1 MSKRSAEDGGNGTS
15 QPPIK
20 KVHFEPH
27 LIGPVSTLEEM
38 DIKVLQFQNKKLAQ
52 RIEQRHRCEAEL
64 RARIEQLEKR
74 QTQDDAVLCVVNR
87 YWNLLNEDIRVL
99 LQRFDAETADES
111 ENKNENEATTSFLMQ
126 LSTWDKEELDAQLAN
141 RVQVSKRAV
150 AKVLQAFDRLQQR
163 NDKIWRAIKGE
174 GEEGAPA
181 PSLDEVVRAT
191 NEEVTA
197 ENRRLQGICTTLQ
210 ENHHAMTLR
219 VAQLQDAV
227 NSRDTENAELKN
239 QIDDLQ
245 YELMK
250 VRSRNDK
257 LENHLAEAIEKLK
270 SYHQSGASASSSS
283 SASTGGTP
291 LTAAA
296 AAKLEDVA
304 AELEEQRELANN
316 RLAELDRLHRQHR
329 DTLKEVE
336 KLKMDA
342 FDRLQQRNDKI
353 WRAIK
358 GEGEEGAPAPSLDEV
373 VRATNEEVTAENRR
387 LQGICT
393 TLQENHH
400 AMTLRV
406 AQLQDAVNSR
416 DTENAELKNQ
426 IDDLQYELM
435 KVRSRNDK
443 LENHLAEAIEKLK
456 SYHQSG
462 ASASSS
468 SSASTGGTP
477 LTAAAAAKLED
488 VAAELEEQRELANN
502 RLAELDRLHRQ
513 HRDTLKEVEKLKMD
527 IRQLPESVIVE
538 TTEYKCLQSQFSVL
552 YNESMQMKTA
562 LDETRM
568 QLQNAKNLH
577 MRQIEMMESEELARQ
592 KALRAEMI
600 QLEDVLGQLRKEYE
614 MLRIEFEQN
623 LAANEQTGPINREMR
638 HLITS
643 LQNHN
648 QQLKGE
654 VSRYKRKYKDT
665 SQELNKLRKETE
677 EAAARGGASTS
688 GEQPDEKPPPVKKEE
703 PDPDE
708 RLKHSRSYVRC
719 RHRLVSRPSGALH
732 QGEWESVSESV
743 SDGPRPRMGSK
754 LVGADNGHMYG
765 EEGGMG
771 GVGAVGG
778 VGGVGVDKPASK
790 EQARGKLHEQEQII
804 KELKQQLK
812 KAVNEQKELKL
823 LLDMYKG
830 VSKEQRDKVQLMAA
844 ERKARQELEDHR
856 QKAKMAQES
865 KRERR
870 MADEDALRKIKQ
882 LEEQKYELQKQLSC
896 ARPNADPLHAFSRP
910 FAGSQEEE
918 ALLNEMEVTGQAFE
932 DMQEQN
938 SRLIQ
943 QLREKDDAN
952 FKLMSERIKANSLHK
967 LLREEKQLLH
977 EKVVTRDQQIESMGA
992 VARRLEEKE
1001 RLLQA
1006 TLSAVE
1012 KELLLRQQAMEM
1024 HKRKAIESAQSAA
1037 DLKLH
1042 LGYYALHYYAVQSDD
1057 CSAGG
1062 LILILFPFPPF
1073 SNKEWM
1079 GRESEFGGRSD
1090 VKRKDAVL
1098 TKCFHVF
1105 CWDCL
1110 RTRYETRQR
1119 KCPKCNAAFGANDYH
1134 RLYLST

>member
-1 MSKRSAEDGGNGTS
+1 
-15 QPPIK
+15 
-20 KVHFEPH
+20 
-27 LIGPVSTLEEM
+27 
-38 DIKVLQFQNKKLAQ
+38 
-52 RIEQRHRCEAEL
+52 
-64 RARIEQLEKR
+64 
-74 QTQDDAVLCVVNR
+74 
-87 YWNLLNEDIRVL
+87 
-99 LQRFDAETADES
+99 
-111 ENKNENEATTSFLMQ
+111 
-126 LSTWDKEELDAQLAN
+126 
-141 RVQVSKRAV
+141 
-150 AKVLQAFDRLQQR
+150 
-163 NDKIWRAIKGE
+163 
-174 GEEGAPA
+174 
-181 PSLDEVVRAT
+181 
-191 NEEVTA
+191 
-197 ENRRLQGICTTLQ
+197 
-210 ENHHAMTLR
+210 MTLR

-270 SYHQSGASASSSS
+270 SYHQSGASV
-283 SASTGGTP
+283 SAAPTP
-291 LTAAA
+291 GAAPHSAAA
-296 AAKLEDVA
+296 SAKLED
-304 AELEEQRELANN
+304 
-316 RLAELDRLHRQHR
+316 
-329 DTLKEVE
+329 
-336 KLKMDA
+336 
-342 FDRLQQRNDKI
+342 I
-353 WRAIK
+353 
-358 GEGEEGAPAPSLDEV
+358 
-373 VRATNEEVTAENRR
+373 
-387 LQGICT
+387 
-393 TLQENHH
+393 
-400 AMTLRV
+400 
-406 AQLQDAVNSR
+406 
-416 DTENAELKNQ
+416 
-426 IDDLQYELM
+426 
-435 KVRSRNDK
+435 
-443 LENHLAEAIEKLK
+443 
-456 SYHQSG
+456 
-462 ASASSS
+462 
-468 SSASTGGTP
+468 
-477 LTAAAAAKLED
+477 
-488 VAAELEEQRELANN
+488 AAELEEQRELANN

-562 LDETRM
+562 LDETRL

-654 VSRYKRKYKDT
+654 VHRYKRKYKDS
-665 SQELNKLRKETE
+665 SQELNKLRKEME
-677 EAAARGGASTS
+677 ETAGRGTGAEAS
-688 GEQPDEKPPPVKKEE
+688 EEKPLAVKKEE
-703 PDPDE
+703 PDPE
-708 RLKHSRSYVRC
+708 
-719 RHRLVSRPSGALH
+719 
-732 QGEWESVSESV
+732 
-743 SDGPRPRMGSK
+743 
-754 LVGADNGHMYG
+754 G
-765 EEGGMG
+765 EEAGGA
-771 GVGAVGG
+771 GAAGAACAAG
-778 VGGVGVDKPASK
+778 AAEGKAGASK
-790 EQARGKLHEQEQII
+790 DHARAKLQEQEQLI

-870 MADEDALRKIKQ
+870 LADEDALRKIKQ

-896 ARPNADPLHAFSRP
+896 ARPSADPLHAFSRP

-967 LLREEKQLLH
+967 LLREEKQLLQ
-977 EKVVTRDQQIESMGA
+977 EQVLTRDQQIESMGL

-1042 LGYYALHYYAVQSDD
+1042 LEKYHAQMKEAQQVVAEKTSALEAEAYKTKRLHEELAILRRKAERMKKMEQ
-1057 CSAGG
+1057 AGSSMDEV
-1062 LILILFPFPPF
+1062 LLEEIREY
-1073 SNKEWM
+1073 KETLTCP
-1079 GRESEFGGRSD
+1079 SCK

>member
-1 MSKRSAEDGGNGTS
+1 MSKRTAEESGNGS
-15 QPPIK
+15 NQPPIK

-174 GEEGAPA
+174 GDEAAPA
-181 PSLDEVVRAT
+181 PSLEDTIRAT

-197 ENRRLQGICTTLQ
+197 ENRRLQALSTTLH
-210 ENHHAMTLR
+210 ESHHAMTLR

-250 VRSRNDK
+250 IRSRNDK

-270 SYHQSGASASSSS
+270 SYHQSG
-283 SASTGGTP
+283 TTTVTTTTLP
-291 LTAAA
+291 AAA
-296 AAKLEDVA
+296 SAKLEDVA

-329 DTLKEVE
+329 DTLK
-336 KLKMDA
+336 
-342 FDRLQQRNDKI
+342 
-353 WRAIK
+353 
-358 GEGEEGAPAPSLDEV
+358 
-373 VRATNEEVTAENRR
+373 
-387 LQGICT
+387 
-393 TLQENHH
+393 
-400 AMTLRV
+400 
-406 AQLQDAVNSR
+406 
-416 DTENAELKNQ
+416 
-426 IDDLQYELM
+426 DL
-435 KVRSRNDK
+435 
-443 LENHLAEAIEKLK
+443 
-456 SYHQSG
+456 
-462 ASASSS
+462 
-468 SSASTGGTP
+468 
-477 LTAAAAAKLED
+477 
-488 VAAELEEQRELANN
+488 
-502 RLAELDRLHRQ
+502 
-513 HRDTLKEVEKLKMD
+513 EKLKMD

-562 LDETRM
+562 LDETRL

-577 MRQIEMMESEELARQ
+577 MRQIEMMESEELSRQ

-654 VSRYKRKYKDT
+654 VHRYKRKYKDS
-665 SQELNKLRKETE
+665 SQELNKIRKELD
-677 EAAARGGASTS
+677 EATARGGGATT
-688 GEQPDEKPPPVKKEE
+688 EQPDEKPLIVKKEE
-703 PDPDE
+703 PDPEQKWTSEESAGHQVPEEASCANTD
-708 RLKHSRSYVRC
+708 LKPIPKEHSR
-719 RHRLVSRPSGALH
+719 A
-732 QGEWESVSESV
+732 
-743 SDGPRPRMGSK
+743 K
-754 LVGADNGHMYG
+754 L
-765 EEGGMG
+765 
-771 GVGAVGG
+771 
-778 VGGVGVDKPASK
+778 
-790 EQARGKLHEQEQII
+790 QEQDILI
-804 KELKQQLK
+804 KDLKQQLK

-844 ERKARQELEDHR
+844 ERKARQELDDHR

-870 MADEDALRKIKQ
+870 LADEDALRKIKQ

-896 ARPNADPLHAFSRP
+896 ARPADTIHAFTRP

-967 LLREEKQLLH
+967 LLREEKQLLQ
-977 EKVVTRDQQIESMGA
+977 EQVVTRDQQIESMGA

-1042 LGYYALHYYAVQSDD
+1042 LEKYHAQMKEAQQVVAEKTSALEAEAYKTKRLHEELAVLRRKAERMKKMEQ
-1057 CSAGG
+1057 AGSSMDEV
-1062 LILILFPFPPF
+1062 LLEEIREY
-1073 SNKEWM
+1073 KETLTCP
-1079 GRESEFGGRSD
+1079 SCK

>member
-1 MSKRSAEDGGNGTS
+1 MSKRTADDGGNGS
-15 QPPIK
+15 NQPPIK

-181 PSLDEVVRAT
+181 PLLDDVIRAT

-197 ENRRLQGICTTLQ
+197 ENRRLQALCTTLH
-210 ENHHAMTLR
+210 ESHHAMTLR

-245 YELMK
+245 YELLK

-270 SYHQSGASASSSS
+270 SYHQSGAAL
-283 SASTGGTP
+283 AP
-291 LTAAA
+291 AAA
-296 AAKLEDVA
+296 GAGAGAAPLAKLEDVA

-329 DTLKEVE
+329 DALK
-336 KLKMDA
+336 D
-342 FDRLQQRNDKI
+342 
-353 WRAIK
+353 
-358 GEGEEGAPAPSLDEV
+358 
-373 VRATNEEVTAENRR
+373 
-387 LQGICT
+387 
-393 TLQENHH
+393 
-400 AMTLRV
+400 
-406 AQLQDAVNSR
+406 
-416 DTENAELKNQ
+416 
-426 IDDLQYELM
+426 
-435 KVRSRNDK
+435 
-443 LENHLAEAIEKLK
+443 
-456 SYHQSG
+456 
-462 ASASSS
+462 
-468 SSASTGGTP
+468 
-477 LTAAAAAKLED
+477 
-488 VAAELEEQRELANN
+488 
-502 RLAELDRLHRQ
+502 
-513 HRDTLKEVEKLKMD
+513 VEKLKMD

-562 LDETRM
+562 LDETRL

-577 MRQIEMMESEELARQ
+577 MRQIEMMESEELSRQ
-592 KALRAEMI
+592 KTLRSEMI

-654 VSRYKRKYKDT
+654 VHRYKRKYKDS
-665 SQELNKLRKETE
+665 SQELNKVVGGRAQARKELE
-677 EAAARGGASTS
+677 GAR
-688 GEQPDEKPPPVKKEE
+688 PDAQDDTKPALKKEE
-703 PDPDE
+703 PDPE
-708 RLKHSRSYVRC
+708 
-719 RHRLVSRPSGALH
+719 
-732 QGEWESVSESV
+732 
-743 SDGPRPRMGSK
+743 
-754 LVGADNGHMYG
+754 G
-765 EEGGMG
+765 EEGGSG
-771 GVGAVGG
+771 GPEA
-778 VGGVGVDKPASK
+778 KPAASK
-790 EQARGKLHEQEQII
+790 EHSRVKLQEQELII
-804 KELKQQLK
+804 KDLKQQLK

-870 MADEDALRKIKQ
+870 LADEDALRKIKQ

-896 ARPNADPLHAFSRP
+896 ARPNADPLHGFSRP
-910 FAGSQEEE
+910 FAGSPEEE

-967 LLREEKQLLH
+967 LLREEKQLLQ
-977 EKVVTRDQQIESMGA
+977 EQVLTRDQQIESMGG

-1042 LGYYALHYYAVQSDD
+1042 LEKYHAQMKEAQQVVAEKTSALEAEAYKTKRLHEELAILRRKAERMKKMEQ
-1057 CSAGG
+1057 AGSSMDEV
-1062 LILILFPFPPF
+1062 LLEEIREY
-1073 SNKEWM
+1073 KETLTCP
-1079 GRESEFGGRSD
+1079 SCK

>member
-1 MSKRSAEDGGNGTS
+1 MSKRSAEDGGNGSS

-163 NDKIWRAIKGE
+163 NDKIWKAIKRE

-181 PSLDEVVRAT
+181 PSLEEVVLAT

-197 ENRRLQGICTTLQ
+197 ENRRLQALCTTLH
-210 ENHHAMTLR
+210 ESHHAMTLR

-270 SYHQSGASASSSS
+270 SYHQSGTSAAPACAPPSAAS
-283 SASTGGTP
+283 
-291 LTAAA
+291 
-296 AAKLEDVA
+296 AKLEDVA

-329 DTLKEVE
+329 DTLKE
-336 KLKMDA
+336 L
-342 FDRLQQRNDKI
+342 
-353 WRAIK
+353 
-358 GEGEEGAPAPSLDEV
+358 
-373 VRATNEEVTAENRR
+373 
-387 LQGICT
+387 
-393 TLQENHH
+393 
-400 AMTLRV
+400 
-406 AQLQDAVNSR
+406 
-416 DTENAELKNQ
+416 
-426 IDDLQYELM
+426 
-435 KVRSRNDK
+435 
-443 LENHLAEAIEKLK
+443 
-456 SYHQSG
+456 
-462 ASASSS
+462 
-468 SSASTGGTP
+468 
-477 LTAAAAAKLED
+477 
-488 VAAELEEQRELANN
+488 
-502 RLAELDRLHRQ
+502 
-513 HRDTLKEVEKLKMD
+513 EKLKMD

-577 MRQIEMMESEELARQ
+577 MRQIEMMEVNIKSEELARQ

-654 VSRYKRKYKDT
+654 VHRYKRKYKDT

-677 EAAARGGASTS
+677 EAATRGGEGT
-688 GEQPDEKPPPVKKEE
+688 DEKPLTVKKEE
-703 PDPDE
+703 TEPE
-708 RLKHSRSYVRC
+708 
-719 RHRLVSRPSGALH
+719 
-732 QGEWESVSESV
+732 GE
-743 SDGPRPRMGSK
+743 DGS
-754 LVGADNGHMYG
+754 AG
-765 EEGGMG
+765 E
-771 GVGAVGG
+771 A
-778 VGGVGVDKPASK
+778 KAAASK
-790 EQARGKLHEQEQII
+790 EHGRAKLQEQELII
-804 KELKQQLK
+804 KDLRQQIK
-812 KAVNEQKELKL
+812 KATNEQKELKL

-870 MADEDALRKIKQ
+870 LADEDALRKIKQ

-967 LLREEKQLLH
+967 LLREEKQLLQ
-977 EKVVTRDQQIESMGA
+977 EQVVTRDQQIESMGG

-1042 LGYYALHYYAVQSDD
+1042 LEKYHAQMKEAQQVVAEKTSALEAEAYKTKRLHEELAVLRRKAERMKKMEQ
-1057 CSAGG
+1057 AGSSMDEV
-1062 LILILFPFPPF
+1062 LLEEIREY
-1073 SNKEWM
+1073 KETLTCP
-1079 GRESEFGGRSD
+1079 SCK